1 MLRPG
6 ERNRLEEGINYFPA
20 GAPRRTLFFTLD
32 IRPSARFRPPRAI
45 SDMSLDS
52 RPRCPSF

>member
-32 IRPSARFRPPRAI
+32 KPASQGEVGSAKGH
-45 SDMSLDS
+45 
-52 RPRCPSF
+52 